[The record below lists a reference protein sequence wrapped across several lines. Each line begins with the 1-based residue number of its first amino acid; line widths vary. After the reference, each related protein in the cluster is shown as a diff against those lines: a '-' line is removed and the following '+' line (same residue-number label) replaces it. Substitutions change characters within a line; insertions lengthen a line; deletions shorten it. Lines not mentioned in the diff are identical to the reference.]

1 MVTEIII
8 GKKVTNSSHS
18 SQPFIVPEQYQY
30 VGREHAKIYR
40 APDGVLYI
48 EDLNSTNGTYVNNRK
63 VKRSPINLSDRITLG
78 GKSDLGYHLPLDKV
92 IAMLPLSDED
102 FNFQFNKLKYIWNYH
117 QEYIRETNL
126 KKQKIGTRRML
137 PMMIGGVFGAFVPIA
152 QFFINTGGGGI
163 DPIAIFS
170 GIIAL
175 GGFIGYFILGNIITD
190 KMRELDIEI
199 ANENEKF
206 QLEYVCPDNKKFLGA
221 PWAVIAN
228 KAECP
233 CCKRKFTPNK

>member
-137 PMMIGGVFGAFVPIA
+137 PMMIGGVFAAFAPIA
-152 QFFINTGGGGI
+152 QIFMDTTAGAII
-163 DPIAIFS
+163 SAIIAIC
-170 GIIAL
+170 GI
-175 GGFIGYFILGNIITD
+175 IGYFIMGSIITD